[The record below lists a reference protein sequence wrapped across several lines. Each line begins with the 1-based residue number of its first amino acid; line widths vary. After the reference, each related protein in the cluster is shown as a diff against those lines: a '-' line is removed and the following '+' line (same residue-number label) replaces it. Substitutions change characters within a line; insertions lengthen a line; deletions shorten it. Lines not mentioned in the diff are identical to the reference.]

1 MTYTKVSDR
10 EPKHLLLDEKK
21 TSMNLIVHGQG
32 VFIFQNQDN
41 TKSSC
46 FQFYNKDNK
55 NGLKVEFNVNS
66 VKVSKIPTNESFVDD
81 TNNKGLV
88 NKKGSYYWFS
98 LDSQN
103 QKLQAG
109 VGEPRIENVIYSY
122 QFPNSDKT
130 LWETNKSF
138 LEDLI
143 SVNASDKN
151 IKPMKLLKDPITR
164 SVPLLVKNTDEL
176 TMSHIANNQF
186 LPNSHLSPT
195 AQQLYDCIS
204 GKQFILN
211 DSEFPDF
218 SKAIEYSIAT
228 PGLWCYEKL
237 KDKSTEFNKDDPNIL
252 ETYLRITLSENNGE
266 SPGIP
271 YVMEIWPVGHY
282 SPIHNHG
289 GSSAVVRVLNGKIN
303 VKLYPFLC
311 YDDKDGIEPFK
322 EVQVTQDEV
331 TWISPT
337 LNQIHQLHNL
347 ESNKD
352 TCITI
357 QCYMYESEDVK
368 HYDYFDYLDNKGK
381 KQNYEPDS
389 DMDFIL
395 FKETMKQEWENRKN
409 VEVVTTKTKKWSSIF
424 SSCVKE

>member
-1 MTYTKVSDR
+1 M
-10 EPKHLLLDEKK
+10 
-21 TSMNLIVHGQG
+21 
-32 VFIFQNQDN
+32 
-41 TKSSC
+41 
-46 FQFYNKDNK
+46 
-55 NGLKVEFNVNS
+55 
-66 VKVSKIPTNESFVDD
+66 
-81 TNNKGLV
+81 
-88 NKKGSYYWFS
+88 
-98 LDSQN
+98 
-103 QKLQAG
+103 
-109 VGEPRIENVIYSY
+109 
-122 QFPNSDKT
+122 
-130 LWETNKSF
+130 
-138 LEDLI
+138 
-143 SVNASDKN
+143 
-151 IKPMKLLKDPITR
+151 KPMKLLKDPITR
-164 SVPLLVKNTDEL
+164 SVPLLIKNTDEL
-176 TMSHIANNQF
+176 TMSDIANNTY
-186 LPNSHLSPT
+186 LPKSHLSPV

-204 GKQFILN
+204 GKSFVLN
-211 DSEFPDF
+211 GSDFPDF

-237 KDKSTEFNKDDPNIL
+237 KEKSTEFNKDDPNIL
-252 ETYLRITLSENNGE
+252 ETYLRITLNENNGE

-311 YDDKDGIEPFK
+311 YDDKDGVEPFK
-322 EVQVTQDEV
+322 EVQVVQDEV

-357 QCYMYESEDVK
+357 QCYMYENDDSI

-395 FKETMKQEWENRKN
+395 FKETMKQEWESRNS
-409 VEVVTTKTKKWSSIF
+409 VVKSTTIKKWTSIF
-424 SSCVKE
+424 SSCGKE

>member
-1 MTYTKVSDR
+1 MTYTRISDR
-10 EPKHLLLDEKK
+10 EPKQLFLDEKK

-46 FQFYNKDNK
+46 FQLYNKDSK
-55 NGLKVEFNVNS
+55 NGLKVEFNVDS
-66 VKVSKIPTNESFVDD
+66 VLVSKIPSNEPFIDD
-81 TNNKGLV
+81 KNHKGLV

-103 QKLQAG
+103 QRLQAG
-109 VGEPRIENVIYSY
+109 VGEPRNENVIYTYKFLS
-122 QFPNSDKT
+122 SDKT

-138 LEDLI
+138 LESLVL
-143 SVNASDKN
+143 VNAVDKN

-164 SVPLLVKNTDEL
+164 NVPLLVKNTDEL
-176 TMSHIANNQF
+176 TMNDIANNTY
-186 LPNSHLSPT
+186 LPKCHLSPV
-195 AQQLYDCIS
+195 AQQLFDCIS
-204 GKQFILN
+204 AKSFVLN
-211 DSEFPDF
+211 DADFPDF

-237 KDKSTEFNKDDPNIL
+237 KDKSNEFNKDDPNIL
-252 ETYLRITLSENNGE
+252 ETYLRITLNENNGE

-303 VKLYPFLC
+303 VKLYPFLS
-311 YDDKDGIEPFK
+311 YDDKDGVEPFK
-322 EVQVTQDEV
+322 EVQVIKDEV
-331 TWISPT
+331 TWISPS

-347 ESNKD
+347 ESSKD

-357 QCYMYESEDVK
+357 QCYMYENDDKK
-368 HYDYFDYLDNKGK
+368 HYDYFDYIDNKGK

-395 FKETMKQEWENRKN
+395 FKETMKQEWESRNN
-409 VEVVTTKTKKWSSIF
+409 VVKSMTIKRLTSIF
-424 SSCVKE
+424 SSCGKE

>member
-1 MTYTKVSDR
+1 MTYTKVSER
-10 EPKHLLLDEKK
+10 EPKQVILDEKK
-21 TSMNLIVHGQG
+21 PSMNLIVHGQG

-41 TKSSC
+41 TKCSC
-46 FQFYNKDNK
+46 FQLYNKDNK
-55 NGLKVEFNVNS
+55 NGLKIDFNVGS
-66 VKVSKIPTNESFVDD
+66 VKVTKIQSNEPFVDD
-81 TNNKGLV
+81 KNNTGLI

-109 VGEPRIENVIYSY
+109 VGEPRIENVIYTY
-122 QFPNSDKT
+122 QFLNVDKT
-130 LWETNKSF
+130 LWETNKTF
-138 LEDLI
+138 LESLI

-164 SVPLLVKNTDEL
+164 TVPLLVKSTDEL
-176 TMSHIANNQF
+176 TMNDIANNAY
-186 LPNSHLSPT
+186 LPKSHLSPV
-195 AQQLYDCIS
+195 AQQLFDCIS
-204 GKQFILN
+204 GKSFVLN
-211 DSEFPDF
+211 DSDFPDF

-237 KDKSTEFNKDDPNIL
+237 KEKSTEFNKDDPSIL

-289 GSSAVVRVLNGKIN
+289 GSSAIVRVLNGKIN

-311 YDDKDGIEPFK
+311 YDDKDGVEPFK
-322 EVQVTQDEV
+322 EVQVIKDDV

-347 ESNKD
+347 DSNKD

-357 QCYMYESEDVK
+357 QCYMYENDDSI
-368 HYDYFDYLDNKGK
+368 HYDYFDYLGNKGK

-395 FKETMKQEWENRKN
+395 FKETMKQEWESRNS
-409 VEVVTTKTKKWSSIF
+409 VVKSTTIKKWTSIF
-424 SSCVKE
+424 SSCGRE

>member
-1 MTYTKVSDR
+1 MTYTKVSER
-10 EPKHLLLDEKK
+10 EPKQVLFDEKK

-32 VFIFQNQDN
+32 VFIFQNHDN
-41 TKSSC
+41 TKTAC
-46 FQFYNKDNK
+46 FQLYNKDNK
-55 NGLKVEFNVNS
+55 NGLKVEFDVSS
-66 VKVSKIPTNESFVDD
+66 VKVTKISTTEPLVDD
-81 TNNKGLV
+81 KNNKGLI
-88 NKKGSYYWFS
+88 NKKGAYYWFS

-109 VGEPRIENVIYSY
+109 VGEPRVENVIYTY
-122 QFPNSDKT
+122 QFSNADKT

-138 LEDLI
+138 LEDI
-143 SVNASDKN
+143 VSVSASDKN

-164 SVPLLVKNTDEL
+164 NVPLLVKNTDEL
-176 TMSHIANNQF
+176 TMNDVASNQY
-186 LPNSHLSPT
+186 LPKSHLSSV
-195 AQQLYDCIS
+195 AQQLFDCIS
-204 GKQFILN
+204 GKSFVLN
-211 DSEFPDF
+211 DTDFPDF

-271 YVMEIWPVGHY
+271 YVMEIWPIGHY

-289 GSSAVVRVLNGKIN
+289 GSSAIVRVLNGKIN
-303 VKLYPFLC
+303 VKLYPFLS
-311 YDDKDGIEPFK
+311 YDDKDGVEPFK
-322 EVQVTQDEV
+322 EVQVNQNEI

-347 ESNKD
+347 DTNKD

-357 QCYMYESEDVK
+357 QCYMYENEDSK

-381 KQNYEPDS
+381 KQHYEPDS

-395 FKETMKQEWENRKN
+395 FKETIKKEWENRNK
-409 VEVVTTKTKKWSSIF
+409 VTKTSTTKWSSIF
-424 SSCVKE
+424 SSCGKM

>member
-10 EPKHLLLDEKK
+10 EPKHLFLDDKK
-21 TSMNLIVHGQG
+21 TVNLIVHGQG

-41 TKSSC
+41 TKTSC
-46 FQFYNKDNK
+46 FQLYDKDNK
-55 NGLKVEFNVNS
+55 NGLKVEFNVGS
-66 VKVSKIPTNESFVDD
+66 VKVSKIPTNEPFVDE
-81 TNNKGLV
+81 TNNKGLI

-109 VGEPRIENVIYSY
+109 VGEPRIENIIYTY
-122 QFPNSDKT
+122 QFSNADKT
-130 LWETNKSF
+130 LWETNKTF
-138 LEDLI
+138 LESLT

-151 IKPMKLLKDPITR
+151 IKMMKLLRDPITR
-164 SVPLLVKNTDEL
+164 SIPLLIKNTHEL
-176 TMSHIANNQF
+176 TMNNIANNAY
-186 LPNSHLSPT
+186 LPNSHLSPV
-195 AQQLYDCIS
+195 AQQLFDCIS

-211 DSEFPDF
+211 DTDFPDF
-218 SKAIEYSIAT
+218 SQAIEYSIAT
-228 PGLWCYEKL
+228 PGLWCYERL
-237 KDKSTEFNKDDPNIL
+237 KEKSREFNKDDPNIL
-252 ETYLRITLSENNGE
+252 ETYLRITLNENNGE

-289 GSSAVVRVLNGKIN
+289 GSSAVIRVLNGLIN

-311 YDDKDGIEPFK
+311 YDDKDGVDPFK
-322 EVQVTQDEV
+322 EVQVIKHEI

-347 ESNKD
+347 DTNKE

-357 QCYMYESEDVK
+357 QCYTYETDDKK

-395 FKETMKQEWENRKN
+395 FKETMKQEW
-409 VEVVTTKTKKWSSIF
+409 VTRNKSKKVTIF
-424 SSCVKE
+424 SKIKKVISFCESKI

>member
-1 MTYTKVSDR
+1 MTYTKVSER
-10 EPKHLLLDEKK
+10 EPKHALFDEKK

-32 VFIFQNQDN
+32 VFIFQNYDN
-41 TKSSC
+41 TKTSC
-46 FQFYNKDNK
+46 FQLYNKDNK
-55 NGLKVEFNVNS
+55 NGLKVEFDVAS
-66 VKVSKIPTNESFVDD
+66 VKVTKIPTTEPLVDD
-81 TNNKGLV
+81 KNNKGLV
-88 NKKGSYYWFS
+88 NKKGAYYWFS

-109 VGEPRIENVIYSY
+109 VGEPRVENVIYTY
-122 QFPNSDKT
+122 QFPNSDKK

-138 LEDLI
+138 LEDI
-143 SVNASDKN
+143 VSVNASDKN
-151 IKPMKLLKDPITR
+151 IKPLKLLKDPITR
-164 SVPLLVKNTDEL
+164 NVPLLVKNTDEL
-176 TMSHIANNQF
+176 TMNNIATNQY
-186 LPNSHLSPT
+186 LPKSHLSPV
-195 AQQLYDCIS
+195 AQQLFDCIS
-204 GKQFILN
+204 GKSFVLN
-211 DSEFPDF
+211 DTDFPDF

-271 YVMEIWPVGHY
+271 YVMEIWPIGHY

-289 GSSAVVRVLNGKIN
+289 GSSAIVRVLNGKIN

-311 YDDKDGIEPFK
+311 YDDKDGVEPFK
-322 EVQVTQDEV
+322 EVQVNQNEI

-347 ESNKD
+347 DTNKD

-357 QCYMYESEDVK
+357 QCYMYENEDSK

-389 DMDFIL
+389 DMDFVL
-395 FKETMKQEWENRKN
+395 FKETMKREWENRNNLVK
-409 VEVVTTKTKKWSSIF
+409 TTTTKWSSIF
-424 SSCVKE
+424 SSCGKM

>member
-109 VGEPRIENVIYSY
+109 IGEPRIENVIYSY

-130 LWETNKSF
+130 LWEINKSL
-138 LEDLI
+138 LEDLV

-151 IKPMKLLKDPITR
+151 IKPMKMLKDPITR

-176 TMSHIANNQF
+176 TMTHIANNQF
-186 LPNSHLSPT
+186 LPKCHLTPV
-195 AQQLYDCIS
+195 AQQLFDCIS
-204 GKQFILN
+204 GKKFVLN
-211 DSEFPDF
+211 DTDFPDF

-303 VKLYPFLC
+303 VKLYSFLC
-311 YDDKDGIEPFK
+311 YDDKDGVEPFK
-322 EVQVTQDEV
+322 EVQVIKDEI

-347 ESNKD
+347 DSNKD

-357 QCYMYESEDVK
+357 QCYMYENEDSV

-395 FKETMKQEWENRKN
+395 FKETMKQEWENRNNAVK
-409 VEVVTTKTKKWSSIF
+409 TATKKWTSIF
-424 SSCVKE
+424 SSCGKM

>member
-10 EPKHLLLDEKK
+10 EPKQVFLDDKK
-21 TSMNLIVHGQG
+21 YNSNLIVHGQG

-41 TKSSC
+41 SKSVSFKLC
-46 FQFYNKDNK
+46 SKDNK
-55 NGLKVEFNVNS
+55 NGLKVDFNVDS
-66 VKVSKIPTNESFVDD
+66 VKVTKIPTNESFVDD
-81 TNNKGLV
+81 KNNKGLV

-109 VGEPRIENVIYSY
+109 VGEPRIENVIYTYGFS
-122 QFPNSDKT
+122 NADKSV
-130 LWETNKSF
+130 WETNKTF
-138 LEDLI
+138 LESLVSLTVVDL
-143 SVNASDKN
+143 N
-151 IKPMKLLKDPITR
+151 IKSMKLIRDPITR
-164 SVPLLVKNTDEL
+164 SVPLLIKNADEL
-176 TMSHIANNQF
+176 TMSHIANNKF
-186 LPNSHLSPT
+186 LPKCHLSLV
-195 AQQLYDCIS
+195 AQQLFDCIS

-218 SKAIEYSIAT
+218 SKAIEHSIST
-228 PGLWCYEKL
+228 PGLWCYERL
-237 KDKSTEFNKDDPNIL
+237 KDKSNEFNKDIPNIL
-252 ETYLRITLSENNGE
+252 ETYLRITLNENNGE

-289 GSSAVVRVLNGKIN
+289 GSSAVIRVLNGKIN

-322 EVQVTQDEV
+322 EVEVTKDEI

-347 ESNKD
+347 DSNKE

-357 QCYMYESEDVK
+357 QCYMYETDDRK
-368 HYDYFDYLDNKGK
+368 HYDYFDYLDYKGK

-395 FKETMKQEWENRKN
+395 FKETMKQEWESRKN
-409 VEVVTTKTKKWSSIF
+409 VEVVGTKTKKWSSI
-424 SSCVKE
+424 

>member
-1 MTYTKVSDR
+1 MTYTKVSER
-10 EPKHLLLDEKK
+10 ELKKVVLDDKK
-21 TSMNLIVHGQG
+21 PTVNLIVHGQG

-46 FQFYNKDNK
+46 FQLYSKDNK
-55 NGLKVEFNVNS
+55 NGLKVEFNVDS

-81 TNNKGLV
+81 TNNKGLI

-109 VGEPRIENVIYSY
+109 IGEPRIENVIYTY
-122 QFPNSDKT
+122 QFSNADKT
-130 LWETNKSF
+130 LWETNKTF
-138 LEDLI
+138 LESLI

-164 SVPLLVKNTDEL
+164 TVPLLVKSTDEL
-176 TMSHIANNQF
+176 TMNDIANNAY
-186 LPNSHLSPT
+186 LPKSHLSPV
-195 AQQLYDCIS
+195 AQQLFDCIS
-204 GKQFILN
+204 GKSFVLN
-211 DSEFPDF
+211 DSDFPDF

-237 KDKSTEFNKDDPNIL
+237 KEKSTEFNKDDPNIL

-311 YDDKDGIEPFK
+311 YDDKDGVEPFK
-322 EVQVTQDEV
+322 EVQVTKDEV
-331 TWISPT
+331 TWISPS

-347 ESNKD
+347 DCNKD

-357 QCYMYESEDVK
+357 QCYMYENDDSI

-395 FKETMKQEWENRKN
+395 FKETMKQEWESRNN
-409 VEVVTTKTKKWSSIF
+409 VVKSMTIKRLTSIF
-424 SSCVKE
+424 SSCGKE

>member
-1 MTYTKVSDR
+1 MTYTRVSDR

-46 FQFYNKDNK
+46 FHLFHKDNK
-55 NGLKVEFNVNS
+55 NGLKVEFSVDS
-66 VKVSKIPTNESFVDD
+66 VKVIKISTNELFLDD
-81 TNNKGLV
+81 TNSKGLI
-88 NKKGSYYWFS
+88 NKKGSYNWFS

-109 VGEPRIENVIYSY
+109 VGEPRIENIVYTY
-122 QFPNSDKT
+122 QFSNADKT
-130 LWETNKSF
+130 IWETNKIF
-138 LEDLI
+138 LEDIVLV
-143 SVNASDKN
+143 SASDKN

-164 SVPLLVKNTDEL
+164 VVPLLVKNTDEL

-186 LPNSHLSPT
+186 LPKCHLSPV
-195 AQQLYDCIS
+195 AQQLFDCIS
-204 GKQFILN
+204 GNSFVLN
-211 DSEFPDF
+211 DTDFPDF

-311 YDDKDGIEPFK
+311 YDDKDGVEPFK
-322 EVQVTQDEV
+322 EVQVVQDEI

-357 QCYMYESEDVK
+357 QCYMYENEDSK

-395 FKETMKQEWENRKN
+395 FKETMKQEWENRNNAVKTT
-409 VEVVTTKTKKWSSIF
+409 TTKWTSIF
-424 SSCVKE
+424 SSCGKM

>member
-10 EPKHLLLDEKK
+10 EPKQLLLDEKK

-55 NGLKVEFNVNS
+55 NGLKVEFSVDS
-66 VKVSKIPTNESFVDD
+66 VKVTKISNNELFLDD
-81 TNNKGLV
+81 TNSKGLI

-109 VGEPRIENVIYSY
+109 VGEPRIENVIYTY
-122 QFPNSDKT
+122 QFSNADKT
-130 LWETNKSF
+130 IWETNKSF
-138 LEDLI
+138 LEELI

-151 IKPMKLLKDPITR
+151 IKPMKMLKDPITR
-164 SVPLLVKNTDEL
+164 TVPLLVKNTDEL

-186 LPNSHLSPT
+186 LPKCHLSPV
-195 AQQLYDCIS
+195 AQQLFDCIS
-204 GKQFILN
+204 GKSFVLN
-211 DSEFPDF
+211 DTDFPDF

-322 EVQVTQDEV
+322 EVQVVQNEI

-347 ESNKD
+347 DSNKD

-357 QCYMYESEDVK
+357 QCYMYENEDNK

-409 VEVVTTKTKKWSSIF
+409 VGKSTTMSSKIMNVF
-424 SSCVKE
+424 FCGKE

>member
-46 FQFYNKDNK
+46 FHFYNKDNK

-109 VGEPRIENVIYSY
+109 VGEPRIENVIYTY
-122 QFPNSDKT
+122 QFSNADKT

-176 TMSHIANNQF
+176 TMTHIANNQF
-186 LPNSHLSPT
+186 LPKCHLSPV
-195 AQQLYDCIS
+195 AQQLFDCIS
-204 GKQFILN
+204 GKSFVLN
-211 DSEFPDF
+211 DTDFPDF

-311 YDDKDGIEPFK
+311 YDDKDGVEPFK
-322 EVQVTQDEV
+322 EVQVVQDEI

-347 ESNKD
+347 DSNKD

-357 QCYMYESEDVK
+357 QCYMYENEDSK

-409 VEVVTTKTKKWSSIF
+409 VEVVTTKTKKWCIF
-424 SSCVKE
+424 SSCGKE

>member
-10 EPKHLLLDEKK
+10 EPKQVFLDDKK
-21 TSMNLIVHGQG
+21 YNSNLIVHGQG
-32 VFIFQNQDN
+32 VFIFQNLDN
-41 TKSSC
+41 TKSVS
-46 FQFYNKDNK
+46 FKLSSKDNK
-55 NGLKVEFNVNS
+55 NGLKVDFNVGS
-66 VKVSKIPTNESFVDD
+66 VKVTKIPTNESFVDD
-81 TNNKGLV
+81 KNNKGLV

-109 VGEPRIENVIYSY
+109 VGEPRIENVIYTYGFS
-122 QFPNSDKT
+122 NADKSV
-130 LWETNKSF
+130 WETNKTF
-138 LEDLI
+138 LESLVSLTVIDL
-143 SVNASDKN
+143 N
-151 IKPMKLLKDPITR
+151 IKCMKLLRDPITR
-164 SVPLLVKNTDEL
+164 SVPLLIKNTDEL
-176 TMSHIANNQF
+176 TMTHIASNQF
-186 LPNSHLSPT
+186 LPKSHLSPT
-195 AQQLYDCIS
+195 AQQLFDCIS

-211 DSEFPDF
+211 DSDFPDF

-228 PGLWCYEKL
+228 PGLWCYERL
-237 KDKSTEFNKDDPNIL
+237 KDKSNEFNKDIPNIL
-252 ETYLRITLSENNGE
+252 ETYLRITLNENNGE

-289 GSSAVVRVLNGKIN
+289 GSSAVIRVLNGKIN

-322 EVQVTQDEV
+322 EVDVIQNEV

-347 ESNKD
+347 DSNKE

-357 QCYMYESEDVK
+357 QCYMYENVDNK
-368 HYDYFDYLDNKGK
+368 HYDYFDYLDSKGK

-395 FKETMKQEWENRKN
+395 FKETMKQEWESRRTN
-409 VEVVTTKTKKWSSIF
+409 VEVEGTKTKKWTIF
-424 SSCVKE
+424 SSCGK

>member
-1 MTYTKVSDR
+1 M
-10 EPKHLLLDEKK
+10 
-21 TSMNLIVHGQG
+21 
-32 VFIFQNQDN
+32 
-41 TKSSC
+41 
-46 FQFYNKDNK
+46 
-55 NGLKVEFNVNS
+55 
-66 VKVSKIPTNESFVDD
+66 
-81 TNNKGLV
+81 
-88 NKKGSYYWFS
+88 
-98 LDSQN
+98 
-103 QKLQAG
+103 
-109 VGEPRIENVIYSY
+109 GEPRIENVIYSY
-122 QFPNSDKT
+122 QFSNADKRQ
-130 LWETNKSF
+130 WETNKTF
-138 LEDLI
+138 LESLI

-151 IKPMKLLKDPITR
+151 TKMMRLLRDPITR
-164 SVPLLVKNTDEL
+164 SVPLLIKNTHQL
-176 TMSHIANNQF
+176 TMSHIAKNTF

-228 PGLWCYEKL
+228 PGLWCYERL

-252 ETYLRITLSENNGE
+252 ETYLRITLNENNGE

-289 GSSAVVRVLNGKIN
+289 GSSAVIRVLSGKIN

-311 YDDKDGIEPFK
+311 YDDKDGVEPFK
-322 EVQVTQDEV
+322 EVQVTHDEV

-347 ESNKD
+347 ESNKH

-395 FKETMKQEWENRKN
+395 FKETMKQEWESRNN
-409 VEVVTTKTKKWSSIF
+409 VVKGIPTTIWNIF
-424 SSCVKE
+424 SSYGKE